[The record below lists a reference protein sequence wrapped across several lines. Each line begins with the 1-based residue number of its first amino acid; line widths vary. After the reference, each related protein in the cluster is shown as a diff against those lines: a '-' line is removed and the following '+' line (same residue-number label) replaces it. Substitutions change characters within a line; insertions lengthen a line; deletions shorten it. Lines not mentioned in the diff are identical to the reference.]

1 MHVYSDATGQ
11 KAVIVIVG
19 DDTSEDLGVLAKR
32 LGRSAAQPRPAASGG
47 HQQVC

>member
-19 DDTSEDLGVLAKR
+19 DDTSEDWPSCPNVWKIS
-32 LGRSAAQPRPAASGG
+32 SAAAILSCRS
-47 HQQVC
+47 